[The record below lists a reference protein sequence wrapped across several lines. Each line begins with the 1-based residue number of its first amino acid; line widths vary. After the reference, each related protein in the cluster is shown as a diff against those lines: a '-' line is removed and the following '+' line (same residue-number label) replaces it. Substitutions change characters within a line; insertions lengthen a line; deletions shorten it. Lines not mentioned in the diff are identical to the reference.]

1 MKSNR
6 KAPIGQNF
14 LTESSAAEEIVNA
27 LGDVS
32 GSRVVEIGPGQGVLT
47 DILAA
52 RARQVIAI
60 ELDRSLAAGLRFKY
74 DGHPNVEIVEGD
86 VLKVD
91 FLELL
96 GTTEA
101 LPTHILGNL
110 PYYIT
115 TDILLRIF
123 QVHELFDQIVIMVQ
137 REVADRIA
145 AHPGTRDYGLLSV
158 TAQLYTRAQKLFT
171 LPPDAFS
178 PPPKVHSAVV
188 RMKVAPRFQEL
199 GVTAGE
205 FIDFLKLAFGMKRKT
220 LMNNLKRAYPEDHVR
235 AALEAVGVRAD
246 VRAEAVGLEESAGI
260 FRKLRQDLCTTEPR
274 SHGGKR

>member
-32 GSRVVEIGPGQGVLT
+32 GSRVVEIGPGHGVLT

-74 DGHPNVEIVEGD
+74 DGRPNVTIVEGD
-86 VLKVD
+86 VLKTD
-91 FLELL
+91 FRELL
-96 GTTEA
+96 SGA
-101 LPTHILGNL
+101 GPLPTHILGNL

-123 QVHELFDQIVIMVQ
+123 EFHELFDQIVIMVQ

-145 AHPGTRDYGLLSV
+145 AHPGTHDYGLLSV

-171 LPPDAFS
+171 LPPEAFS

-199 GVTAGE
+199 GVTASE
-205 FIDFLKLAFGMKRKT
+205 FIDFLKLAFAMKRKT
-220 LMNNLKRAYPEDHVR
+220 LMNNLKRGYEESEIR

-260 FRKLRQDLCTTEPR
+260 FRRLTRKD
-274 SHGGKR
+274 

>member
-91 FLELL
+91 FRELL